1 MSNWLTI
8 LLSIFGVASAGLFV
22 MAKSE
27 RSKRSTAEK
36 RADVFEHQAI
46 VARETAK
53 VMHQVALERD
63 DQLRAVEE
71 NAQELRD
78 KVEAA
83 AVEIKEAAH
92 DADKIAGL
100 WNKTFDGDDDA

>member
-1 MSNWLTI
+1 MSEWLTI
-8 LLSIFGVASAGLFV
+8 LLGVFGAASAGLFV

-27 RSKRSTAEK
+27 KSKRSMAEK

-83 AVEIKEAAH
+83 AIEIKAAAE
-92 DADKIAGL
+92 DTEKIAGL
-100 WNKTFDGDDDA
+100 WNKTFNGEK